1 MSAGGDRVST
11 RLPPAEWFPAGVA
24 GIAVR
29 RLRLASG
36 PELRVL
42 EAGPADGP
50 PVVLVHGW
58 AVSAYLW
65 RHNILPLAA
74 AGNRVLALDLPGHG
88 LSDAPSAKGSYT
100 LAAFSRAVLETMD
113 ACGVQRAAVAGQSMG
128 GKVVVRAALD
138 APERVSQL
146 MLYGAVG
153 FGLIPPWQGLSPL
166 LPPLPGELIAK
177 FIPREV
183 IAFVQHRVYGK
194 LGFFTERDVDE
205 YWAPTQFPAV
215 VRAQFQMLQEFEW
228 GLWDEASLRRLQVP
242 THVIFGTRDRTVRP
256 RNAEALAGLLPN
268 GRITWIPDGGH
279 VVMEEIPQRVNAQM
293 LEDLTRFPIR

>member
-1 MSAGGDRVST
+1 VKT
-11 RLPPAEWFPAGVA
+11 RLPPAEWFPAGVP
-24 GIAVR
+24 GIRVR
-29 RLRLASG
+29 RERLAG
-36 PELRVL
+36 GVQVRVL

-50 PVVLVHGW
+50 PVLLVHGW

-74 AGNRVLALDLPGHG
+74 AGYRVLAPDLPGHG
-88 LSDAPSAKGSYT
+88 LSDAPSAPRSYT
-100 LAAFSRAVLETMD
+100 EEAFAHAVLGVLD
-113 ACGVQRAAVAGQSMG
+113 ACGVGRAAVAGQSMG
-128 GKVVVRAALD
+128 GKVVVRAALE

-146 MLYGAVG
+146 LLYGAVG

-166 LPPLPGELIAK
+166 LPTLPGELIAK

-215 VRAQFQMLQEFEW
+215 VRAQFQMLQEFQW
-228 GLWDEASLRRLQVP
+228 GLWDEASLRRLPMPV
-242 THVIFGTRDRTVRP
+242 HVVFGTRDRTVRP
-256 RNAEALAGLLPN
+256 RNAEALARVLPR
-268 GRITWIPDGGH
+268 GRLTWIPDGGH
-279 VVMEEIPQRVNAQM
+279 VVMEEVPALVNAQM
-293 LEDLTRFPIR
+293 LDDLTKFPS

>member
-1 MSAGGDRVST
+1 MKT
-11 RLPPAEWFPAGVA
+11 RLPPAEWFPAGVD

-36 PELRVL
+36 PEIRVL

-50 PVVLVHGW
+50 PLLLVHGW

-65 RHNILPLAA
+65 RHNIRPLAA
-74 AGNRVLALDLPGHG
+74 AGYRVLAPDLPGHG
-88 LSDAPSAKGSYT
+88 LSDAPSAAGSYT
-100 LAAFSRAVLETMD
+100 VDAFARYLLETLD
-113 ACGVQRAAVAGQSMG
+113 ARGVERAAVAGQSMG

-138 APERVSQL
+138 APQRVSQL
-146 MLYGAVG
+146 LLYGAVG
-153 FGLIPPWQGLSPL
+153 FGLIPPWQALSPL
-166 LPPLPGELIAK
+166 IPTLPGEWIAK
-177 FIPREV
+177 LIPREV

-215 VRAQFQMLQEFEW
+215 VRAQFQMLQEFQW
-228 GLWDEASLRRLQVP
+228 GLWDEATLGRLATP

-256 RNAEALAGLLPN
+256 SSAEALVRALPQ

-279 VVMEEIPQRVNAQM
+279 VVMEEVPAQVNAQM
-293 LEDLTRFPIR
+293 IEDLSKFR

>member
-1 MSAGGDRVST
+1 MST

-24 GIAVR
+24 GIHARRVR
-29 RLRLASG
+29 IASG
-36 PELRVL
+36 LELRVL

-50 PVVLVHGW
+50 PVLLVHGW

-65 RHNILPLAA
+65 RHNILPLAN
-74 AGNRVLALDLPGHG
+74 AGYRVLAMDLPGHG
-88 LSDAPSAKGSYT
+88 LSDAPSAKGSYA
-100 LAAFSRAVLETMD
+100 LDRFARAVIETLD
-113 ACGVQRAAVAGQSMG
+113 ACGVERAAVAGQSMG
-128 GKVVVRAALD
+128 GKVVVRAALE

-153 FGLIPPWQGLSPL
+153 FGLIPPWQGVSPL
-166 LPPLPGELIAK
+166 LPTLPGELIAK

-215 VRAQFQMLQEFEW
+215 VRAQFQMLQEFSW
-228 GLWDEASLRRLQVP
+228 GLWDVPTLKRLTMP

-256 RNAEALAGLLPN
+256 RHAEALARELPN
-268 GRITWIPDGGH
+268 GRITWIRDGGH
-279 VVMEEIPQRVNAQM
+279 VVMEEVPSLVNAQM
-293 LEDLTRFPIR
+293 LEDLTSFHSR